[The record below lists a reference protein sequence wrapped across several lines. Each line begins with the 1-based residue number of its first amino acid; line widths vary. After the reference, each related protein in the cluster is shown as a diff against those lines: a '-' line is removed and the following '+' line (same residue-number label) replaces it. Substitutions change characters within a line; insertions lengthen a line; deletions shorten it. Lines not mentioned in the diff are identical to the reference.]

1 MSLPVEILLHAS
13 KFHKLPIFPVFSH
26 KKRSPILKGKRHD
39 TATPLYANEIL
50 AHRHQLAIS
59 MFFIDHVKGSLFQR
73 KCRKNG

>member
-26 KKRSPILKGKRHD
+26 KKRPLHMVNQWIFHAQSPILTGKRLD

-59 MFFIDHVKGSLFQR
+59 IF
-73 KCRKNG
+73 